1 MAWLVVDKDGSEK
14 IFNCKPNKGQNQPD
28 IDKSIAEKELDDD
41 VWYSTCFGVDKDG
54 FLLFDADLD
63 CTAGVDLPKGTIE
76 KLIGSKLTWEDE
88 PVRYE
93 KINKVS
99 NGDLVAKCVA
109 PGFIR
114 IFYKVRIPKPIDDM
128 NESNYI
134 IISVD
139 DFMEISEGTE
149 MVDYNRRDFD
159 TDYTILKLRDGR
171 QFYMEGQVSEYIL
184 KAMNDAKDTK
194 RKI

>member
-1 MAWLVVDKDGSEK
+1 MAWLCVDKDGSEK
-14 IFNCKPNKGQNQPD
+14 IFNCEPNRGQNQPD

-41 VWYSTCFGVDKDG
+41 VWYSTCFDVDKDG

-76 KLIGSKLTWEDE
+76 KLIGRKLTWEDE

-93 KINKVS
+93 KMNDVT

-114 IFYKVRIPKPIDDM
+114 IHFKDRIPSLGLDAIDSNVVILSIDDF
-128 NESNYI
+128 S
-134 IISVD
+134 
-139 DFMEISEGTE
+139 EIRTYTA
-149 MVDYNRRDFD
+149 MVDYNRPELDAQQ
-159 TDYTILKLRDGR
+159 TVMHLRDGR
-171 QFYMEGQVSEYIL
+171 QFMIEGDVAEYIL
-184 KAMNDAKDTK
+184 KAINEAKKVTN
-194 RKI
+194 